1 MRAPALRLRAFAAC
15 ALATG
20 AAVALDASSAGA
32 ESPAHAGVDTPLERV
47 APAPRVAAW
56 ARDLAPV
63 EVVNGNTHERA
74 LLRFYR
80 DDGEVDDDARVA
92 FERVATSGGASHAF
106 NVRVEQLVILAAY
119 HFMGAGVVI
128 VSSFREHAGR
138 HGTGE
143 ALDIRLRG
151 VRAATLAAFL
161 RGMPRAGVGVYT
173 HRRTQFVHVDVREQ
187 SFHWLD
193 ASPPGVHWREAQL
206 RDPHAAAR
214 DASWRPEMDLP
225 GAAPPGSR

>member
-1 MRAPALRLRAFAAC
+1 MRAKALRLGAFAAC
-15 ALATG
+15 ALVAG
-20 AAVALDASSAGA
+20 SVPASDVSAARA
-32 ESPAHAGVDTPLERV
+32 ESPAHAGVDTPLDWV
-47 APAPRVAAW
+47 APAPRVASW
-56 ARDLAPV
+56 TRDLAPI
-63 EVVNGNTHERA
+63 EVANGTTHEHA
-74 LLRFYR
+74 LVRFYR
-80 DDGEVDDDARVA
+80 DDGDIDDDARA
-92 FERVATSGGASHAF
+92 TFERIASFDGATHAF
-106 NVRVEQLVILAAY
+106 SVRVEQLVILAAY
-119 HFMGAGVVI
+119 HFKGAGVVI

-143 ALDIRLRG
+143 AIDFKLRG
-151 VRAATLAAFL
+151 VRAANLAAYL

-214 DASWRPEMDLP
+214 DASWTPEMDLP
-225 GAAPPGSR
+225 AR